1 MKRHQQKSSHSPLK
15 VFSSLLTKFKN
26 GAVTLGDDYHAGGKL
41 TCSSFSFRL
50 LRRETYGKLQEKCA
64 REMRAALMC
73 GNFSLFNALSC
84 PYFIQHPSQLKK
96 DSLLRLLNSAPLWV
110 ALRRL
115 FSFYP
120 RRAGVAFEYPLAICA
135 ESNNNNNSPAP
146 RALVPVQFL
155 YMYIYISWSKHPLC
169 A

>member
-1 MKRHQQKSSHSPLK
+1 
-15 VFSSLLTKFKN
+15 
-26 GAVTLGDDYHAGGKL
+26 
-41 TCSSFSFRL
+41 
-50 LRRETYGKLQEKCA
+50 
-64 REMRAALMC
+64 MRAALMC

-155 YMYIYISWSKHPLC
+155 YVYTFLEANTPC
-169 A
+169 ALNSIMQY